1 MPVARRD
8 DAIAAM
14 ELVHEDGERRIWSAR
29 LERPYRFVSP
39 VRGSAFAL
47 LLVVID
53 DSIGAA
59 EQNGLS
65 SEFVLQGC
73 RSACCAGHACS
84 SWDDSID
91 WAYLDTCT
99 ELEPRDANFVM
110 TTWHEGEAL
119 DDAAWCFIH
128 CSAFDDFVPR
138 EFLILCL
145 GGDETDEHRIVDV
158 VRNALE

>member
-1 MPVARRD
+1 
-8 DAIAAM
+8 M
-14 ELVHEDGERRIWSAR
+14 ELVHDDGARRIWSAR

-39 VRGSAFAL
+39 FRGRDFAL

-53 DSIGAA
+53 ESISPE
-59 EQNGLS
+59 EQNWLS

-91 WAYLDTCT
+91 WAYLDTCPDLQPQDET
-99 ELEPRDANFVM
+99 FVM
-110 TTWHEGEAL
+110 TTWHEGESL
-119 DDAAWCFIH
+119 EDAAWCFIH
-128 CSAFDDFVPR
+128 CSGFDDYVPR

-145 GGDETDEHRIVDV
+145 GGDDSTLRRVLGV
-158 VRNALE
+158 VRNALD